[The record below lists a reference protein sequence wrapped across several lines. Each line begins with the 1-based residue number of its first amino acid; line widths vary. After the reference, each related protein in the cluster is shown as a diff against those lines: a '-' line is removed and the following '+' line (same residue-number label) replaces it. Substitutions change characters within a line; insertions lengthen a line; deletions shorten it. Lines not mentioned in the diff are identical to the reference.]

1 MAEKKRILL
10 AVSDFIASKF
20 LEPPFLND
28 FDPVF
33 CLSAQE
39 IIQQIDLGIIPSVII
54 IEDHSVLDVTKDFL
68 EKIELHATMQ
78 AALSFDLFAKIP
90 TAIFLKDYSTKAEVS
105 LLQSGASDVINSNAD
120 INIIY
125 YRLKRLS
132 ESFTHEVH
140 QLTKLNNQ
148 HKNAITRLSQVSS
161 KTGIYNK
168 NTFILK
174 TQELLAEKKDKTFTF
189 IQFDIDRFK
198 VFNELFGFAEGDKI
212 LLNLG
217 EYFITSKKPDTIYGH
232 IYADHFIIF
241 APKESVIPEEFVK
254 KITDFTNR
262 LFPQF
267 DFIIR
272 LGLYDIFNDGK
283 VDISLACDRTQLAL
297 HSIKTDFTA
306 RFAYFNAGMIE
317 DLKHE
322 QELITDMVIGIKK
335 NEFKIYM
342 QPQYDYTTDSMSGA
356 EALVRWQHP
365 VKGLISPSVFIPI
378 FERNGFI
385 TQLDQYIWEKT
396 CSYIR
401 QWIDE
406 GLNPVPISV
415 NISRRDI
422 YNQDLTKVFSR
433 LLKKYNLKPEYLR
446 LEITESAYMDN
457 PAQLINVV
465 QDLRKLG
472 FCLEMDDFGSG
483 YSSLNTLKDVPVD
496 VLKLDMQFIIDATEN
511 IGRGNCSE
519 SSARSGSI
527 LSSVVRMANWLNLP
541 IIAEGIESKEQA
553 EYLKSLGCFFMQ
565 GYYFAKPMPA
575 DDFKKLLQELPEFQN
590 IEATQANI
598 KNKINFLDSNSQQ
611 NLLFNS
617 FVGGAAI
624 IEWTGD
630 KIEVIRMN
638 DQYLK
643 EAGTTRE
650 DYKPYQKDLLLWVEE
665 KSRLSLIST
674 LAEAVRSKKMESCE
688 IECLPLYDNKNTSW
702 FKVRVLH
709 IANTATSDIFY
720 ISIENIDL
728 RMHLLE
734 LNTTLSEQLATIME
748 NVPCGILLIEYAG
761 KKFTVNYANETAS
774 KICGYEQSE
783 FRVKMK
789 EDLFKLF
796 IKPEQKNFRLYMKDL
811 IIAKVPFFSAKT
823 KILCKNKTE
832 RNIQFSGNVMEQ
844 SNGSKLICAVF
855 IDIENTEQL
864 YASKYTS
871 FLLSIFNE
879 AYEIDLSKHKYTTL
893 KTLKS
898 EKKNSPERFE
908 NEESPFIDQCIYPE
922 DLNKLRR
929 FMSMDHLK
937 NINGDLSICDYR
949 VKIDDRPLEYRRCLI
964 FPNGN
969 NKVMCCCLN
978 ITDKVFNES
987 KNPAGN

>member
-1 MAEKKRILL
+1 MAEKTKILL
-10 AVSDFIASKF
+10 SVSDIIAAKF
-20 LEPPFLND
+20 LEPPLLND
-28 FDPVF
+28 FNPIF

-39 IIQQIDLGIIPSVII
+39 IIQQIDLGLIPAVII
-54 IEDHSVLDVTKDFL
+54 MEDHSVLDITKDLL
-68 EKIELHATMQ
+68 EKIETHTTMQ
-78 AALSFDLFAKIP
+78 SALNFDLFAKIP
-90 TAIFLKDYSTKAEVS
+90 TAVFLKDYSTEAEIK
-105 LLQSGASDVINSNAD
+105 LLQKGVSDVINSNAD
-120 INIIY
+120 INVIY
-125 YRLKRLS
+125 YRIKRLS
-132 ESFTHEVH
+132 ESFTHEFH

-168 NTFILK
+168 HTFIQK
-174 TQELLAEKKDKTFTF
+174 TQEMLAENKDKTFTF
-189 IQFDIDRFK
+189 LQFDIDRFK
-198 VFNELFGFAEGDKI
+198 VFNDLFGFVEGDKI
-212 LLNLG
+212 LLNIG
-217 EYFITSKKPDTIYGH
+217 EYFITSKQPNTIYGH
-232 IYADHFIIF
+232 IYADHFIIC
-241 APKESVIPEEFVK
+241 APKESIIPEEFVK
-254 KITDFTNR
+254 KITDFTNK

-272 LGLYDIFNDGK
+272 LGLYDVYNDGK

-306 RFAYFNAGMIE
+306 RFAYFNAEMIE

-322 QELITDMVIGIKK
+322 QELITDMVIGIKN
-335 NEFKIYM
+335 NEFKIYI
-342 QPQYDYTTDSMSGA
+342 QPQYDYTTDSISGA
-356 EALVRWQHP
+356 EALVRWLHP
-365 VKGLISPSVFIPI
+365 AKGLISPSVFIPI

-396 CSYIR
+396 CFYIR

-422 YNQDLTKVFSR
+422 YNQDLTKVFSQ

-457 PAQLINVV
+457 PSQLINVV
-465 QDLRKLG
+465 QDLRRQG

-511 IGRGNCSE
+511 IGSGKCSE

-527 LSSVVRMANWLNLP
+527 LSSVVRMANWLHLP

-553 EYLKSLGCFFMQ
+553 DYLKSLGCFFMQ

-575 DDFKKLLQELPEFQN
+575 EDFRNLLQELPKFQHKDTTSEN
-590 IEATQANI
+590 V
-598 KNKINFLDSNSQQ
+598 KNKINFLDSNSQH

-624 IEWTGD
+624 IEWTGE
-630 KIEVIRMN
+630 KIEIIRMN

-643 EAGTTRE
+643 EIGTTRE
-650 DYKPYQKDLLLWVEE
+650 DYKAYLQNLLLRVEE
-665 KSRLSLIST
+665 KSRHSLIAT
-674 LAEAVRSKKMESCE
+674 LAEAVRSKKMEFCE
-688 IECLPLYDNKNTSW
+688 IECLPLYNNKNTSW
-702 FKVRVLH
+702 IRVRVLH

-748 NVPCGILLIEYAG
+748 NVPCGILLIEYTG
-761 KKFTVNYANETAS
+761 KKFLVNYVNETAS

-789 EDLFKLF
+789 DDLFKLF
-796 IKPEQKNFRLYMKDL
+796 IKTEQKNFRLFMKD
-811 IIAKVPFFSAKT
+811 IIMAKIPFFSAKT
-823 KILCKNKTE
+823 KILCKDKSE
-832 RNIQFSGNVMEQ
+832 RNIQFSGNVIEQ

-871 FLLSIFNE
+871 FLISVFNE
-879 AYEIDLSKHKYTTL
+879 AYEIDVSKHKYTTL
-893 KTLKS
+893 KNIRS
-898 EKKNSPERFE
+898 EKQNLSAKFND
-908 NEESPFIDQCIYPE
+908 EESPFIDQCIYPE
-922 DLNKLRR
+922 DLNKLKR
-929 FMSMDHLK
+929 FMSLDHLK

-949 VKIDDRPLEYRRCLI
+949 VKIDDKPLEYRRCII

-969 NKVMCCCLN
+969 NKLMCCCLN

-987 KNPAGN
+987 KNLAGN